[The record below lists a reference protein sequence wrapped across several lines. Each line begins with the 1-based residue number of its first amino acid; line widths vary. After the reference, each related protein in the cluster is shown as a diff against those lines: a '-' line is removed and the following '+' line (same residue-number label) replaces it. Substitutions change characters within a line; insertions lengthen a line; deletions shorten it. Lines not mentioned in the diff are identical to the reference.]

1 MQTGVVAPPVA
12 EVRGLWAGYDGEPIL
27 EDVNLTIMPG
37 DFIGLIGPNGGGKS
51 TLIKVLLGLLPPLRG
66 EVRLFGLPPAQ
77 GRRWVGYVP
86 QSFAFDRSFPIRV
99 YEVVRMGRLSRRS
112 LGRRYT
118 SEDDAAV
125 RTALEQVDA
134 WHLRDRPFG
143 ALSGGQRQRVLVA
156 RALAAAPQLLILD
169 EPTASVDP
177 QGRTDLYAV
186 LRDLNTHLS
195 ILLVTHDMIAISS
208 YVKTVGCLNRRLV
221 YHGTHELT
229 TEMLEVGYPCP
240 VEVIAHGV
248 PHRVLATHESV
259 EKQR

>member
-1 MQTGVVAPPVA
+1 
-12 EVRGLWAGYDGEPIL
+12 
-27 EDVNLTIMPG
+27 
-37 DFIGLIGPNGGGKS
+37 
-51 TLIKVLLGLLPPLRG
+51 
-66 EVRLFGLPPAQ
+66 
-77 GRRWVGYVP
+77 
-86 QSFAFDRSFPIRV
+86 
-99 YEVVRMGRLSRRS
+99 MGRLSRRG

-118 SEDDAAV
+118 AEDDAAV

-195 ILLVTHDMIAISS
+195 ILLVTHDMMAISS

-221 YHGTHELT
+221 YHGRHELT